1 MSAVIWDWVGLLL
14 RWTHVMLGIA
24 WIGTSFHFIW
34 LDASLRREAGQPEG
48 VSGGSWMVHGGGF
61 YHARKFLVAPTALP
75 KELHWFKYEA
85 YFTWVTGFLLLGV
98 VYYIGANE
106 LLIDPSVMP
115 LSPAAAIAL
124 SLGGLSLGWLGYDA
138 LCRSKIGQNTALLAA
153 SVFAMAVGAAYGFS
167 QIFSGRAA
175 YIHVGAFLGTIM
187 AANVFFVIIPNQ
199 KKVADD
205 LIAGRVPD
213 PAWGNLAKQRSL
225 HNNYLTLPVV
235 LMMISNHYP
244 LLYERPDNWVYVAGI
259 LLLGGL
265 VRHYANS
272 KDNGLRGWR
281 VDWLLPAA
289 GVLTL
294 ALIVSTFDFS
304 KLGSKT
310 AANLPPVAFA
320 QVEPIFQQRCAGCH
334 SARPSDATYK
344 APPKGVAFD
353 TPDQI
358 KRLAPQI
365 YRMSVLTHTMPLGNK
380 TGMLPEERDLLGR
393 WIDGGAGD

>member
-1 MSAVIWDWVGLLL
+1 MSAVVWDWIGLLL

-34 LDASLRREAGQPEG
+34 LDSSLRREADQPEG
-48 VSGGSWMVHGGGF
+48 VAGGSWMVHGGGF
-61 YHARKFLVAPTALP
+61 YHARKFLVAPQTLP

-106 LLIDPSVMP
+106 FLIDPSVMP
-115 LSPAAAIAL
+115 LSPAVAIAL

-138 LCRSKIGQNTALLAA
+138 LCRSKIGQNTALLAV

-175 YIHVGAFLGTIM
+175 YIHVGAILGTIM
-187 AANVFFVIIPNQ
+187 AANVFFIIIPNQ
-199 KKVADD
+199 KKVVAD

-213 PAWGNLAKQRSL
+213 PALGKTAKQRSL

-259 LLLGGL
+259 LVLGGL

-272 KDNGLRGWR
+272 KDNGVIGWR

-289 GVLTL
+289 AVLTL
-294 ALIVSTFDFS
+294 GLAVSTFDSS
-304 KLGSKT
+304 KLGPKS
-310 AANLPPVAFA
+310 AADLAPVAFA

-334 SARPSDATYK
+334 SAKPSDATYK

-353 TPDQI
+353 TPDEI
-358 KRLAPQI
+358 KRFAPQI
-365 YRMSVLTHTMPLGNK
+365 YRMAVLTHTMPLGNK
-380 TGMLPEERDLLGR
+380 TGMLPEERDLIGR
-393 WIDGGAGD
+393 WVDGGAGD

>member
-1 MSAVIWDWVGLLL
+1 MSAVVWDWIGLLL

-34 LDASLRREAGQPEG
+34 LDSSLRREADQPEG
-48 VSGGSWMVHGGGF
+48 VAGGSWMVHGGGF
-61 YHARKFLVAPTALP
+61 YHARKFLVAPRALP

-85 YFTWVTGFLLLGV
+85 YFTWVSGFLLLGV
-98 VYYIGANE
+98 IYYIGANE
-106 LLIDPSVMP
+106 FLIDPSVMA
-115 LSPAAAIAL
+115 LSPAVAIAL

-138 LCRSKIGQNTALLAA
+138 LCRSTIGQNTALLAI

-199 KKVADD
+199 KKAVAD

-213 PAWGNLAKQRSL
+213 AALGKTAKQRSL

-244 LLYERPDNWVYVAGI
+244 LLYERPDNWIYVAGI
-259 LLLGGL
+259 LVLGGL

-272 KDNGLRGWR
+272 KDNGVSGWR

-289 GVLTL
+289 GAL
-294 ALIVSTFDFS
+294 ALGLIVSTFDFS
-304 KLGSKT
+304 KLGPRS
-310 AANLPPVAFA
+310 AADLAPVAFA
-320 QVEPIFQQRCAGCH
+320 QVEPIFQLRCAACH
-334 SARPSDATYK
+334 SAKPADANYK

-353 TPDQI
+353 TPAEIQ
-358 KRLAPQI
+358 RFAPQI
-365 YRMSVLTHTMPLGNK
+365 YRMSVLTRAMPLGNK
-380 TGMLPEERDLLGR
+380 TGMLPEERDLIGR
-393 WIDGGAGD
+393 WIDGGAGN